1 MTDQATTAYCVKC
14 KTKQEMSNPQAVYTA
29 AATPGTR
36 GVCSV
41 CGTRMFRMGRTPAHE
56 GLPKPEPKPRPKKTK
71 KATKA
76 KSKTRSKTKTPRRR
90 GKLVIVESPAKARTI
105 GKYLGKGYTVKASV
119 GHVRDLL
126 RSQLSVDVEHDFAPK
141 YRVPNEKRPL
151 VKELT
156 QDAAKAT
163 EIYLATDADR
173 EGEAIAWHLMEAAQ
187 MDPERTRRVA
197 FHEITKDAIAQ
208 AFASPRDIDMDRV
221 NAQQARRILDRLV
234 GYKISPLLWRR
245 VRGRTSAGRVQSVA
259 LRLIC
264 ERENAIND
272 FTPEEYWTIKA
283 KLGKNA
289 AKPKTKAQE
298 FMARLLKI
306 DGQQAKVN
314 TAAQAEAITAA
325 LKTQTYKVTQVKRG
339 KRRRKPAAPF
349 TTSTL
354 QQEASRRLGFGT
366 RKTMRV
372 AQQLYEGVEISGGEP
387 VGLITYMRT
396 DSTNVAAQAQNEARS
411 LIVQRYGAEFVPQTP
426 PVYKIKARSAQEA
439 HEAIRPTDV
448 QRAPSEVKEF
458 LSRDQYRLYNLVW
471 LRFIASQMSE
481 ALYETMRVDI
491 IAGLYSLRASG
502 SRLKFSGFLTLYEE
516 TADEDATPD
525 EDAGVILPDLSE
537 DEIVELLAL
546 LPEQHFTQP
555 PPRFTEASLIKTL
568 EEFGIGRPSTY
579 APTIGTIQDRGY
591 VERAEKRLYST
602 ELGTI
607 VNNLLVEYFPDIV
620 DVEFTARM
628 EADLDKVAWQGEDWV
643 SALERFWK
651 SFERDLQNAEA
662 NMPEVKVAD
671 IAIGEACPKCEH
683 DLVVKYGRYGKF
695 IACSNFPDC
704 RYTRPFTRKIGVA
717 CPKCGKEIV
726 ERKTQ
731 KGRIFY
737 GCETYPDCDWTSWK
751 RPLPTPCPAC
761 SGLLTVKNKKFAQCT
776 ECEGLFEL
784 DSLPVEM

>member
-1 MTDQATTAYCVKC
+1 MTEQAITAYCVKC
-14 KTKQEMSNPQAVYTA
+14 KSKQIMKDPRPEYTA
-29 AATPGTR
+29 AGTPGTR

-41 CGTRMFRMGRTPAHE
+41 CGTKMFRMGYTPAHKD
-56 GLPKPEPKPRPKKTK
+56 LPKPEPKPRPKRAGK
-71 KATKA
+71 KG
-76 KSKTRSKTKTPRRR
+76 KSKTPRRR

-105 GKYLGKGYTVKASV
+105 SKYLGKGYTVKASV
-119 GHVRDLL
+119 GHIRDLL
-126 RSQLSVDVEHDFAPK
+126 RSQLSVDVENNFAPK

-156 QDAAKAT
+156 QDAAKAA

-208 AFASPRDIDMDRV
+208 AFANPRDIDINRV

-264 ERENAIND
+264 EREDAIND
-272 FTPEEYWTIKA
+272 FVPEEYWTIKA
-283 KLGKNA
+283 KLGKTA
-289 AKPKTKAQE
+289 PKTKTQE
-298 FMARLLKI
+298 FLARLLKI
-306 DGQQAKVN
+306 DGQPAEVKD
-314 TAAQAEAITAA
+314 AAQAEAITAA
-325 LKTQTYKVTQVKRG
+325 LKTQTYKVAQVKRG
-339 KRRRKPAAPF
+339 QRRRKPAAPF
-349 TTSTL
+349 ITSTL

-372 AQQLYEGVEISGGEP
+372 AQQLYEGVELSGGDP

-426 PVYKIKARSAQEA
+426 PVYKTKARGAQEA
-439 HEAIRPTDV
+439 HEAIRPTKA
-448 QRAPSEVKEF
+448 QRTPAEVKEF

-471 LRFIASQMSE
+471 LRFIASQMTE
-481 ALYETMRVDI
+481 AIYETMRVDI
-491 IAGLYSLRASG
+491 GAGQFDLRASG

-516 TADEDATPD
+516 TADEDAVPD
-525 EDAGVILPDLSE
+525 EDAGVILPDLST
-537 DEIVELLAL
+537 DEIVDLLEV

-591 VERAEKRLYST
+591 VERVEKRLYPT

-607 VNNLLVEYFPDIV
+607 INNLLVEYFPDIV
-620 DVEFTARM
+620 NVEFTARM

-643 SALERFWK
+643 SALERFWQP
-651 SFERDLQNAEA
+651 FERDLQNAEA

-671 IAIGEACPKCEH
+671 MAIGEACPKCGH
-683 DLVVKYGRYGKF
+683 DLVIKYGRYGKF
-695 IACSNFPDC
+695 IACSNFPEC

-717 CPKCGKEIV
+717 CPKCGQEIV
-726 ERKTQ
+726 ERKTK

-751 RPLPTPCPAC
+751 RPLPVPCPTC
-761 SGLLTVKNKKFAQCT
+761 GGLLAAQNKKFAQCT
-776 ECEGLFEL
+776 KCEERFEL
-784 DSLPVEM
+784 DSLPAEK

>member
-1 MTDQATTAYCVKC
+1 MTEQAITAYCVKC
-14 KTKQEMSNPQAVYTA
+14 KSKQEMKNPQAVYTA
-29 AATPGTR
+29 AGTPGTR

-41 CGTRMFRMGRTPAHE
+41 CGTKMFRMGYTPAHE
-56 GLPKPEPKPRPKKTK
+56 GLPKPAPQPRPRKAKKGK
-71 KATKA
+71 KS
-76 KSKTRSKTKTPRRR
+76 KSKTRAARRR

-126 RSQLSVDVEHDFAPK
+126 RSQLSVDVENGFKPK

-156 QDAAKAT
+156 QDAAKAA

-187 MDPERTRRVA
+187 MDPARTHRVA

-208 AFASPRDIDMDRV
+208 AFANPHDIDMNRV

-264 ERENAIND
+264 EREDAIND
-272 FTPEEYWTIKA
+272 FRPEEYWTIKA
-283 KLGKNA
+283 KLGKTVS
-289 AKPKTKAQE
+289 KSKKQE
-298 FMARLLKI
+298 FLARLLKI
-306 DGQQAKVN
+306 DGQSAEVKD
-314 TAAQAEAITAA
+314 AAQAEAIAAA

-339 KRRRKPAAPF
+339 QRRRKPAAPF
-349 TTSTL
+349 ITSTL

-372 AQQLYEGVEISGGEP
+372 AQQLYEGVELSGGEP

-411 LIVQRYGAEFVPQTP
+411 LIVQRYGAEFVPPTP
-426 PVYKIKARSAQEA
+426 PLYKTKARGAQEA

-448 QRAPSEVKEF
+448 RRAPAEVKEF
-458 LSRDQYRLYNLVW
+458 LSRDQYRLYNLIW
-471 LRFIASQMSE
+471 LRFIASQMTE

-491 IAGLYSLRASG
+491 SAGQFGLRASG

-516 TADEDATPD
+516 TVDEDAAPD
-525 EDAGVILPDLSE
+525 EDAGVILPDLNA
-537 DEIVELLAL
+537 DEVVDLLTL

-555 PPRFTEASLIKTL
+555 PPRFTEANLIKTL

-579 APTIGTIQDRGY
+579 APTIGAIQDRGY
-591 VERAEKRLYST
+591 VERVEKRLYPT

-607 VNNLLVEYFPDIV
+607 INNLLVEYFPDIV
-620 DVEFTARM
+620 NVEFTARM

-643 SALERFWK
+643 SALERFWRP
-651 SFERDLQNAEA
+651 FERDLQNAEA

-671 IAIGEACPKCEH
+671 LAIGEACPKCGH

-695 IACSNFPDC
+695 IACSNFPEC
-704 RYTRPFTRKIGVA
+704 RYTRQYTRKIGVP

-726 ERKTQ
+726 ERKSK

-761 SGLLTVKNKKFAQCT
+761 GGLLVVQNKKTALCTQC
-776 ECEGLFEL
+776 EERFDL
-784 DSLPVEM
+784 DSLPQS